1 MENKNIESVEQE
13 DVVNKD
19 QPIIIQPTIIPPR
32 VLLELLIIGVHAVG
46 SDPKKSDAY
55 NTAVKL
61 QEQIDKLRGKEKL
74 MVRILWKTQ
83 ELNDNFE
90 DEAKSSRQ
98 WMIDNASCKY
108 YNFVI
113 AKENFYLSETF
124 IKDKLK
130 AIKEFE
136 KGLKALKDAHID
148 FKKK

>member
-1 MENKNIESVEQE
+1 MKQENEEVVQQE
-13 DVVNKD
+13 DVVQE
-19 QPIIIQPTIIPPR
+19 QPVIIQPTIIPPR
-32 VLLELLIIGVHAVG
+32 ILLELLVIGAHSVG
-46 SDPKKSDAY
+46 TDPKNSDAY

-61 QEQIDKLRGKEKL
+61 QEQIDKLRGKEKY

-113 AKENFYLSETF
+113 AKEKFYLSETF
-124 IKDKLK
+124 VKDKLK

>member
-1 MENKNIESVEQE
+1 MKEENQAEVVQQE
-13 DVVNKD
+13 DVVQE
-19 QPIIIQPTIIPPR
+19 QPVIIQPTIIPPR
-32 VLLELLIIGVHAVG
+32 ILLELLVIGAHSVG
-46 SDPKKSDAY
+46 TDPKNYDAY

-61 QEQIDKLRGKEKL
+61 QEQIDKLRGKEKY

-113 AKENFYLSETF
+113 AKEKFYLSETF
-124 IKDKLK
+124 VKDKLK